1 MIITVVVVVLE
12 EIEEKINRIVI
23 EERERERDSGGEEKP
38 FSNFRQY
45 SSAH

>member
-23 EERERERDSGGEEKP
+23 EEWERDSGGEEKP